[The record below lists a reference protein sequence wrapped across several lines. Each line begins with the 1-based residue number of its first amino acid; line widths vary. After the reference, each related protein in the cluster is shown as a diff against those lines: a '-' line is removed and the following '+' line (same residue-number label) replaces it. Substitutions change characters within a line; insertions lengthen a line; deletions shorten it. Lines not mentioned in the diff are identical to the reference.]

1 MGRRYDFLELRG
13 RPVVVNVWT
22 SWCPPCREE
31 MPALQRV
38 YQDYQDR
45 GVVILG
51 LNSTVQDTREAALAF
66 ATEQGLTFPILL
78 DEDGEATRL
87 YQVRALPTT
96 FFIDAQGMIQD
107 VIAGGPM
114 SEALLRI
121 RVEQLIE
128 KSGLEAA
135 IMLPVLNIGPLALQT
150 PGLVMLIGL
159 WLGLSLAEKFSAKRG
174 VSPNLLYNLAFVTLV
189 AGVIGARLAYLVR
202 YPEAFANSPL
212 SLISLNP
219 GLLDP
224 VGGLAVGA

>member
-1 MGRRYDFLELRG
+1 MSTLSHRMNTYLSLILLLSGAIWIWWSRAPEESTTQGAIPAPQKGFLVPDFALETGDGKMVRLSELRG

-45 GVVILG
+45 GAVILG
-51 LNSTVQDTREAALAF
+51 LNSTVQDTREAALGF

-87 YQVRALPTT
+87 FQVRALPTT
-96 FFIDAQGMIQD
+96 FFIDAHGVIQD

-128 KSGLEAA
+128 KSSLEE
-135 IMLPVLNIGPLALQT
+135 P
-150 PGLVMLIGL
+150 
-159 WLGLSLAEKFSAKRG
+159 
-174 VSPNLLYNLAFVTLV
+174 
-189 AGVIGARLAYLVR
+189 
-202 YPEAFANSPL
+202 
-212 SLISLNP
+212 
-219 GLLDP
+219 
-224 VGGLAVGA
+224 

>member
-1 MGRRYDFLELRG
+1 MPTPSSSKFPYLSLVLLLTGAVWIWWSRAPEGATTQGAIPAPQKGFLAPDFALETGDGETVRLSELRG

-45 GVVILG
+45 DVVILG
-51 LNSTVQDTREAALAF
+51 LNSTAQDTREAALGF
-66 ATEQGLTFPILL
+66 AAEQGLTFPILL
-78 DEDGEATRL
+78 DEGSEATRL

-121 RVEQLIE
+121 RVEQLIK
-128 KSGLEAA
+128 KSGLEE
-135 IMLPVLNIGPLALQT
+135 P
-150 PGLVMLIGL
+150 
-159 WLGLSLAEKFSAKRG
+159 
-174 VSPNLLYNLAFVTLV
+174 
-189 AGVIGARLAYLVR
+189 
-202 YPEAFANSPL
+202 
-212 SLISLNP
+212 
-219 GLLDP
+219 
-224 VGGLAVGA
+224 

>member
-1 MGRRYDFLELRG
+1 MPSRSSRTFTYLSLVLLLTGVAWMWWSRAPAGGTTQGAIPAPQKGFLAPEFALENGKGETVRLSELRG

-38 YQDYQDR
+38 YRDYQDK

-51 LNSTVQDTREAALAF
+51 LNSTSQDTREAALSF
-66 ATEQGLTFPILL
+66 AAEQGLTFPILL
-78 DEDGEATRL
+78 DESGEATRL

-96 FFIDAQGMIQD
+96 FFIDGQGIIQD

-128 KSGLEAA
+128 KS
-135 IMLPVLNIGPLALQT
+135 
-150 PGLVMLIGL
+150 
-159 WLGLSLAEKFSAKRG
+159 S
-174 VSPNLLYNLAFVTLV
+174 
-189 AGVIGARLAYLVR
+189 
-202 YPEAFANSPL
+202 PEAP
-212 SLISLNP
+212 
-219 GLLDP
+219 
-224 VGGLAVGA
+224 

>member
-1 MGRRYDFLELRG
+1 MLIMPTPSSRMITYLSLALLLTGAVWIWWSRAPEGATTQGAIPAPQKGFLAPDFSLETAEGGTVRLSDLRG

-38 YQDYQDR
+38 YQDYRDR

-51 LNSTVQDTREAALAF
+51 LNSTVQDERGEALAF
-66 ATEQGLTFPILL
+66 AAEQGLTFPILL
-78 DEDGEATRL
+78 DASGEATRL

-96 FFIDAQGMIQD
+96 FFIDAQGMIQE

-128 KSGLEAA
+128 KSRLEE
-135 IMLPVLNIGPLALQT
+135 P
-150 PGLVMLIGL
+150 
-159 WLGLSLAEKFSAKRG
+159 
-174 VSPNLLYNLAFVTLV
+174 
-189 AGVIGARLAYLVR
+189 
-202 YPEAFANSPL
+202 
-212 SLISLNP
+212 
-219 GLLDP
+219 
-224 VGGLAVGA
+224 